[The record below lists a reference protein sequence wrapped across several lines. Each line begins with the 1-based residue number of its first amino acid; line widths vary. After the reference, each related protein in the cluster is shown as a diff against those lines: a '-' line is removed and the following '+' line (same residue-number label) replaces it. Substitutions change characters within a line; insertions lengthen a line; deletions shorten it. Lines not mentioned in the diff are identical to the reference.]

1 MTLGLLIPV
10 FNDVPYLPE
19 LLARVAAVW
28 QGRGERLVVCVVDDG
43 SRPPLGELSEARLEM
58 VRLHHPENRGKGA
71 ALRTGFTYFLDHSDA
86 NAVITMDADLQ
97 HLPEKLPAF
106 AETFAAGAGDLLIGY
121 RRRQPGVMPFHRILS
136 NSLTSLTISLMVGQL
151 VRDSQCGFR
160 LYSRKV
166 LQEVRHQE
174 DRFHFES
181 EFVIR
186 AGWRGFKIGHVAV
199 PTIYNGA
206 PSAIRNWPD
215 TLNFIEV
222 ITRLARERISGH
234 V

>member
-1 MTLGLLIPV
+1 MDQWFSLGLV
-10 FNDVPYLPE
+10 VPQTGFQFFSSSSCFRFRFISSNL
-19 LLARVAAVW
+19 
-28 QGRGERLVVCVVDDG
+28 LVVEF
-43 SRPPLGELSEARLEM
+43 PLG
-58 VRLHHPENRGKGA
+58 GG
-71 ALRTGFTYFLDHSDA
+71 G
-86 NAVITMDADLQ
+86 
-97 HLPEKLPAF
+97 
-106 AETFAAGAGDLLIGY
+106 LLIGY